1 MNDPDLAE
9 KAVNV
14 KHTPTIRDFIHNS
27 MNFWLKF
34 FWYDP
39 KIKCTKKASEHHNY
53 MAFYISD

>member
-27 MNFWLKF
+27 MSFWLKF
-34 FWYDP
+34 FLGMIQ
-39 KIKCTKKASEHHNY
+39 KNQMHEES
-53 MAFYISD
+53 F